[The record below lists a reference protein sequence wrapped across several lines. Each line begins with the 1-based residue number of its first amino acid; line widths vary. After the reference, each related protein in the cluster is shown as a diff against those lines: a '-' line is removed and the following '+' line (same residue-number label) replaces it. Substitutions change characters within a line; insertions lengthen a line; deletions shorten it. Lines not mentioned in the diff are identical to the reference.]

1 MNLDTSLFVRNLVT
15 GTVSYLKEID
25 FDLTAKQE
33 NTLESSLMSELKKD
47 FELQRKTPTQIIN
60 TFLNENLKLKVTLT
74 PNDFGEKARD
84 QIIIWGI
91 SKAKNLDGK
100 KNLF

>member
-60 TFLNENLKLKVTLT
+60 TFLNEELKLKVTLT
-74 PNDFGEKARD
+74 PNDFGEKARA

-91 SKAKNLDGK
+91 SKAKNLDSK
-100 KNLF
+100 

>member
-47 FELQRKTPTQIIN
+47 FELQTKTPTQIIN
-60 TFLNENLKLKVTLT
+60 TFLNEDLKLKITLT

-91 SKAKNLDGK
+91 SKAKNLEGK
-100 KNLF
+100 

>member
-1 MNLDTSLFVRNLVT
+1 MNLDTSSFVRNLVT

-25 FDLTAKQE
+25 FDLSSKQE
-33 NTLESSLMSELKKD
+33 NKLESSLMSELKKD
-47 FELQRKTPTQIIN
+47 FELQTKTPTQIIN
-60 TFLNENLKLKVTLT
+60 TFLNEDLKLKVTLT

-91 SKAKNLDGK
+91 SKAKNLEGK
-100 KNLF
+100 

>member
-1 MNLDTSLFVRNLVT
+1 MNLDTPLFVRNLVT

-33 NTLESSLMSELKKD
+33 NTLESYLMSELKKD
-47 FELQRKTPTQIIN
+47 FKLQTKTPTQIIN
-60 TFLNENLKLKVTLT
+60 NFLNEDLKLKVTLT

-91 SKAKNLDGK
+91 SKAKNLEGK
-100 KNLF
+100 

>member
-25 FDLTAKQE
+25 FDLSAEQE
-33 NTLESSLMSELKKD
+33 NTLESSLIRELKKD

-91 SKAKNLDGK
+91 SKAKNLDSK
-100 KNLF
+100 

>member
-1 MNLDTSLFVRNLVT
+1 MT

-25 FDLTAKQE
+25 FDLTSKQE
-33 NTLESSLMSELKKD
+33 NKLESSLMSELKKD

-91 SKAKNLDGK
+91 SKAKNLEGK
-100 KNLF
+100 

>member
-33 NTLESSLMSELKKD
+33 NTLESSLMSELNKD
-47 FELQRKTPTQIIN
+47 FELQSKTPTQIIN
-60 TFLNENLKLKVTLT
+60 TFLNEDLKLRVTLT

-91 SKAKNLDGK
+91 SKAKNLEGK
-100 KNLF
+100 

>member
-1 MNLDTSLFVRNLVT
+1 MNLDTSLFIKNLMT
-15 GTVSYLKEID
+15 GTISYLKEID

-33 NTLESSLMSELKKD
+33 NTLESSLMSELNKD

-60 TFLNENLKLKVTLT
+60 NFLNEDLKLKVTLT

-84 QIIIWGI
+84 QLILWGI
-91 SKAKNLDGK
+91 SKAKNLEGK
-100 KNLF
+100 

>member
-25 FDLTAKQE
+25 FELTAKQE
-33 NTLESSLMSELKKD
+33 NILESSLMSELKKD

-84 QIIIWGI
+84 QIIVWGI
-91 SKAKNLDGK
+91 SKAKNLDSK
-100 KNLF
+100 

>member
-1 MNLDTSLFVRNLVT
+1 MNLDTSLFVKNLVT

-25 FDLTAKQE
+25 FDLSEGQE
-33 NTLESSLMSELKKD
+33 NTLESSLISELKKD
-47 FELQRKTPTQIIN
+47 FELQKKTPTQIIN
-60 TFLNENLKLKVTLT
+60 TFLNEDLKLKVTLT

-91 SKAKNLDGK
+91 SKAKNLEGK
-100 KNLF
+100 

>member
-60 TFLNENLKLKVTLT
+60 TFLNEDLKLNITLT
-74 PNDFGEKARD
+74 PNDLGEQALE
-84 QIIIWGI
+84 QIILWGI
-91 SKAKNLDGK
+91 SKAKYLDG
-100 KNLF
+100 N

>member
-1 MNLDTSLFVRNLVT
+1 MNLDTSFFIKNLIA
-15 GTVSYLKEID
+15 GTIDYLKEIN
-25 FDLTAKQE
+25 FELSLKHE
-33 NTLESSLMSELKKD
+33 KKLESVLMSELKKD
-47 FELQRKTPTQIIN
+47 FHLQRKTPTQIIN

-91 SKAKNLDGK
+91 SKAKNLDSK
-100 KNLF
+100 

>member
-25 FDLTAKQE
+25 FDLTAKQK

-91 SKAKNLDGK
+91 SKAKNLDSK
-100 KNLF
+100 

>member
-1 MNLDTSLFVRNLVT
+1 MNLDTSWFVRNLVT

-47 FELQRKTPTQIIN
+47 FELQSKTPTQIIN
-60 TFLNENLKLKVTLT
+60 TFLNEELKLKVTLT

-91 SKAKNLDGK
+91 AKAKNLDSK
-100 KNLF
+100 

>member
-91 SKAKNLDGK
+91 SKAKNLDRK
-100 KNLF
+100 

>member
-1 MNLDTSLFVRNLVT
+1 MNLDTLLFVRNLVT
-15 GTVSYLKEID
+15 GTKSYLKEID

-33 NTLESSLMSELKKD
+33 NILESSLMSELKKD
-47 FELQRKTPTQIIN
+47 FHLQRKTPTQIIN

-91 SKAKNLDGK
+91 SKAKNLDSK
-100 KNLF
+100 

>member
-1 MNLDTSLFVRNLVT
+1 MNLDTSLFIKNLVA
-15 GTVSYLKEID
+15 GTVSYLEEMN
-25 FDLTAKQE
+25 FDISAEQE

-91 SKAKNLDGK
+91 SKAKNLDSK
-100 KNLF
+100 

>member
-15 GTVSYLKEID
+15 GTISYLKEID
-25 FDLTAKQE
+25 FNLTTKQE

-60 TFLNENLKLKVTLT
+60 TFLNEDLKLKVTLT

-91 SKAKNLDGK
+91 SKAKNLDNK
-100 KNLF
+100 

>member
-15 GTVSYLKEID
+15 GTISYLKEID

-60 TFLNENLKLKVTLT
+60 TFLNEDLKLKVTLT

-91 SKAKNLDGK
+91 SKAKNLEGK
-100 KNLF
+100 

>member
-1 MNLDTSLFVRNLVT
+1 MNIDTSLFVKNLVI

-25 FDLTAKQE
+25 FDLSAEQE
-33 NTLESSLMSELKKD
+33 NLLEACLMSELKKD

-60 TFLNENLKLKVTLT
+60 TFLNEDLKLRVTLT

-84 QIIIWGI
+84 QIIVWGI
-91 SKAKNLDGK
+91 SKAKNLDSK
-100 KNLF
+100 

>member
-1 MNLDTSLFVRNLVT
+1 MNLDTSLFIENLVA

-91 SKAKNLDGK
+91 SKAKNLDSK
-100 KNLF
+100 